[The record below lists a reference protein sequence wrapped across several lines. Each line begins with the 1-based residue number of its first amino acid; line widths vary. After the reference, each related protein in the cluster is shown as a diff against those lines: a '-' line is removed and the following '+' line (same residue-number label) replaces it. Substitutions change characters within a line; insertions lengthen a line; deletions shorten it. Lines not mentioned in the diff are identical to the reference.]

1 MDALGAFPTL
11 VHFSIFHVL
20 PLVTKVF
27 YHLAV
32 DMTQHVVINVLKTM
46 A

>member
-11 VHFSIFHVL
+11 VHSNIFHAL
-20 PLVTKVF
+20 PLVTKVV
-27 YHLAV
+27 YHHAAFI
-32 DMTQHVVINVLKTM
+32 QHVVINVLEIM